1 MTKRLLGFAAIT
13 LLVSSL
19 ASAQTYNIDPI
30 HSSILFKINHAN
42 TANFYGRFNKAAGG
56 VTINEG
62 AVTDLM
68 VTVDAQSVDSNN
80 KARDEHLM
88 GPDFFDTKQFP
99 DITFKSTAVK
109 KIDDTTSEVTGN
121 LTLHGTT
128 KPLTVQLKKT
138 GQGQNVKQQEIVGF
152 ETIFTIKR
160 SEYGVSGYI
169 GKGVGDEVTLIVS
182 LECAIAQ

>member
-1 MTKRLLGFAAIT
+1 MKTRFLSIAAIT
-13 LLVSSL
+13 LLT
-19 ASAQTYNIDPI
+19 AAFAPAQTYHVDPI
-30 HSSILFKINHAN
+30 HSSVLFKINHAN
-42 TANFYGRFNKAAGG
+42 TANFYGRFNKVAGG
-56 VTINEG
+56 ITLNEN

-99 DITFKSTAVK
+99 EVTFKSTNIK
-109 KIDDTTSEVTGN
+109 KIDEKTTEIAGN

-128 KPLTVQLKKT
+128 KLLTLQLIRT
-138 GQGQNVKQQEIVGF
+138 GQGQNVQQKDIVGY
-152 ETIFTIKR
+152 ETEFTIKR
-160 SEYGVSGYI
+160 SEFGVSGYI

-182 LECAIAQ
+182 LEAVRQ